1 MSRRR
6 NSKGQKREDLSTFA
20 CPNED
25 CTRFNQFGAGNLS
38 VCERF
43 GRDKR
48 LRRLYCNCCGHRFSE
63 RRGTLMER
71 CRLPEETVVRIVK
84 CLGHGCSVEAAAD
97 ICEVDP
103 RTVELLLTKAG
114 RRANDFHRAS
124 MEQLPTSPPIVE
136 IDELH
141 GAVASLKK
149 GELMQLAAIVEAHLP
164 ELLGENLLDEPGF
177 MPPWM

>member
-1 MSRRR
+1 
-6 NSKGQKREDLSTFA
+6 
-20 CPNED
+20 
-25 CTRFNQFGAGNLS
+25 
-38 VCERF
+38 
-43 GRDKR
+43 
-48 LRRLYCNCCGHRFSE
+48 
-63 RRGTLMER
+63 MER

-84 CLGHGCSVEAAAD
+84 CLGHGCSVEATAD

-114 RRANDFHRAS
+114 RRANDFHRSS

-141 GAVASLKK
+141 GAVTGLKK

-164 ELLGENLLDEPGF
+164 ELLGEGLLDEPGF